1 MSNEDAHMVDLDTPV
16 NKVLVESLQQTYADN
31 LGVFFDARV
40 VRRVKECI
48 VDRVEQGVVEDGL
61 VYRDLVRAAG
71 VPSWMGH
78 QEVLGAV
85 LALVSLQSYKEDYIL
100 LSSLTRQT
108 TNQLPPT
115 KEFCE
120 LLENLR
126 LVRSRKAQAECLEV
140 WDYHWKKAISQ
151 VELRVRRAKRSL

>member
-1 MSNEDAHMVDLDTPV
+1 MVDLDKPAKKIFV
-16 NKVLVESLQQTYADN
+16 QSLQQTYADN
-31 LGVFFDARV
+31 LGVFFDPRV

-48 VDRVEQGVVEDGL
+48 VDKVKQGVVEDGL
-61 VYRDLVRAAG
+61 VYRDLVRDAG
-71 VPSWMGH
+71 VPSWIGH

-85 LALVSLQSYKEDYIL
+85 LALVSLQSYEEDYIL

-120 LLENLR
+120 LLENLG
-126 LVRSRKAQAECLEV
+126 LVRSREAQAECLEA

-151 VELRVRRAKRSL
+151 VELRARSTKRSL

>member
-1 MSNEDAHMVDLDTPV
+1 MVDLDKPAKKIFV
-16 NKVLVESLQQTYADN
+16 QSLQQTYADN
-31 LGVFFDARV
+31 LGVFFDPRV

-48 VDRVEQGVVEDGL
+48 VDKVKQGVVEDGL
-61 VYRDLVRAAG
+61 VYRDLVRDAG

-85 LALVSLQSYKEDYIL
+85 LALVSLQSYEEDYIL

-120 LLENLR
+120 LLENLG
-126 LVRSRKAQAECLEV
+126 LVRSREAQAECLEA
-140 WDYHWKKAISQ
+140 WDYHWKTAISQ
-151 VELRVRRAKRSL
+151 VELRARSTKRSL